1 MPKLKKKPQKRKL
14 HLIYIFVVAIVS
26 FFSLITYVALDTK
39 ECANSI
45 SCISDLTGAY
55 TQEEKT
61 GEFENKIVTVPAERD
76 NYYASLAV
84 LGDTSPSNK
93 RIEVDLTNQRL
104 YAYEGDQK
112 MYDFLISS
120 GKWGRTPTGEFTIWI
135 KLRYTKM
142 SGGSK
147 EKGTYYYLPNVPYTM
162 FFYNDKYPKHIGYGI
177 HGAYWHNN
185 FGHPMSHGCINMKEE
200 DVEKIYYW
208 ANPTSQKHTT
218 FATDDNPGTKVI
230 IYGKAPAS

>member
-1 MPKLKKKPQKRKL
+1 MAKIKKKHPRRKL
-14 HLIYIFVVAIVS
+14 HLIYIFIVAILS
-26 FFSLITYVALDTK
+26 LFSLVIFRALDVK

-45 SCISDLTGAY
+45 SCIADQTGAY
-55 TQEEKT
+55 SNDKRT
-61 GEFENKIVTVPAERD
+61 GEFEDKIVAVPTERN

-84 LGDTSPSNK
+84 LGDSAPSNK

-104 YAYEGDQK
+104 YAFEGDQK
-112 MYDFLISS
+112 IFDFLISS

-135 KLRYTKM
+135 KLRYTRM

-147 EKGTYYYLPNVPYTM
+147 VNGTYYNLPNVPYTM
-162 FFYNDKYPKHIGYGI
+162 FFYNAKYPKHVGYGI

-200 DVEKIYYW
+200 EVEKIYYW
-208 ANPTSQKHTT
+208 ANPTSDKNVTYSST
-218 FATDDNPGTKVI
+218 DNPGTKVI
-230 IYGKAPAS
+230 IYGTAPAS